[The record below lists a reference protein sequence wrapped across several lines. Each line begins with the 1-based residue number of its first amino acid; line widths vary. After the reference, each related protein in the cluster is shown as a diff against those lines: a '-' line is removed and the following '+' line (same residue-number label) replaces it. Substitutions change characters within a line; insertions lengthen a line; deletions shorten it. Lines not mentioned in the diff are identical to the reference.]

1 MVVEEVIAMPAAEV
15 IESATAVDPSLD
27 PSDPIPAPHRGMEIH
42 EDLIVTEELTEP
54 VPTVT
59 EIPMIEPAETT
70 QWMEQTMVIGASDSE
85 AIWCFFFPP
94 DEATSDF
101 CGW

>member
-1 MVVEEVIAMPAAEV
+1 MVVEEVMAMPAAEV
-15 IESATAVDPSLD
+15 IESATAVDPNLD

-42 EDLIVTEELTEP
+42 EDLIVSEELTEP

-85 AIWCFFFPP
+85 AIWCCFFFPH
-94 DEATSDF
+94 EATSDF